1 MNKLICANANKV
13 TTLKPVISPVNK
25 IFFITVY
32 FGALNMFVLAVK
44 IN

>member
-1 MNKLICANANKV
+1 MNKLICANGNNA
-13 TTLKPVISPVNK
+13 TTLKPIISPVNK

-32 FGALNMFVLAVK
+32 FKALNIFVLAVK